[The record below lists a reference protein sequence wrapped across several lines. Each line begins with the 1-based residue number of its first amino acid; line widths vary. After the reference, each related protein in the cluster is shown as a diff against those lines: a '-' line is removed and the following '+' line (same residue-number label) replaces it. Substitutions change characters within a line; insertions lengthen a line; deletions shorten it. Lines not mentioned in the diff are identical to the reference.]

1 MARRLRRV
9 AAVCRIARFL
19 LAALLLVTPP
29 TSASSARTIV
39 AVGAN
44 ESLNWA
50 GYTQGTLEKGITF
63 HSISGEWIVPKAKQH
78 KKGEPEYSSSWI
90 GIGGSCLDAAC
101 TLFDP
106 TLIQAGI
113 EHDVDANG
121 TPSFYAW
128 WEAIPAPLIRVDL
141 AVSAGDHV
149 RVVISEDGQ
158 VPELWTITISNLS
171 TAAVFSLTAPYA
183 STYGTAEWVI
193 ETPVV
198 ITDDG
203 GVQIGPM
210 PDLAPVR
217 FDNAT
222 VNGQPA
228 GLIDAERMLM
238 VDSDLS
244 VIAAPSA
251 PDSDRD
257 GFNDCAYRGICPAP
271 SKELR

>member
-1 MARRLRRV
+1 MR
-9 AAVCRIARFL
+9 RIARFL

-29 TSASSARTIV
+29 TGASSARTIV

-78 KKGEPEYSSSWI
+78 KKGEAEYSSSWI

-121 TPSFYAW
+121 TPSYYAW

-171 TAAVFSLTAPYA
+171 TAAVFSLTAPYT

-210 PDLAPVR
+210 PDLGPVR